1 MPTSAKAANND
12 KDFNSNLAAAV
23 EDIVE
28 DESKLE
34 IIMRASA
41 YKIKHLYDEAQDNQK
56 QKDMLLVSKFIA
68 RQLWPKDQIRSY

>member
-28 DESKLE
+28 DES
-34 IIMRASA
+34 SA
-41 YKIKHLYDEAQDNQK
+41 YKIKRLYDQAQDNQK